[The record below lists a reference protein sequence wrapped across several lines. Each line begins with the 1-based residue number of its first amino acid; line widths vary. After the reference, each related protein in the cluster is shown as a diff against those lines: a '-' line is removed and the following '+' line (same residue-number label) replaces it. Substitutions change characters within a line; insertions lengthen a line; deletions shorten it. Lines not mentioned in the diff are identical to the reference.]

1 MGLMSD
7 LHSGCAWLLYCHAT
21 LDKFLFPH
29 CHCFKSVWTTAFY
42 VKWRWQVSK
51 VGTIRI
57 ILKCMENARGPCA
70 WSNTKTSAHD
80 QRQLPSRALGC
91 LGHPLYPAHRSNLI
105 PGKHCRVSVQ
115 VRREPP
121 SFLLCLM
128 SPRQF
133 LTETALSG
141 LCWVGDLSDL
151 LVSTHLR

>member
-1 MGLMSD
+1 MGLVSD
-7 LHSGCAWLLYCHAT
+7 LHSGCAWLFIVMLLWT
-21 LDKFLFPH
+21 SFFFPIAVVLNLSEPR
-29 CHCFKSVWTTAFY
+29 FFMWS
-42 VKWRWQVSK
+42 RVSK

-151 LVSTHLR
+151 LVSKHLR